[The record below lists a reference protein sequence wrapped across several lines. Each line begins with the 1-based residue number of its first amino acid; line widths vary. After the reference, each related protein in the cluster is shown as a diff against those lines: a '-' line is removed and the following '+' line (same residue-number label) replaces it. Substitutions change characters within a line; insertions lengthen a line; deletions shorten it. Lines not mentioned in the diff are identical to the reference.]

1 MMTSRVALIGL
12 ISILPATALADDS
25 NWYFSLRGGLSSA
38 EKSAL
43 DNPVNGLR
51 GHSDH
56 KNGFALSGAV
66 GYDFGG
72 ARIEGEVLRIENKVD
87 TYGFSNDGGLG
98 AGLLGANNA
107 DSGKTN
113 VTAGMMN
120 LYYDIDTGTGLTPY
134 VGGGVGWGRTKFN
147 DYSLGATNIIDD
159 ADKGLAYQLIAGLRA
174 AVNDAI
180 DVTADYRYF
189 GADNPNYTDA
199 LGRNVDSEFDTHL
212 FMVGIVWKFG
222 GEKKVASTP
231 EPVRAAAVQQP
242 VEPEPAPVVEPYQEV
257 EPAAGPEPVEPIVVY
272 FDWDSADLS
281 AQARNEIAE
290 AADLATERAPVK
302 LLLKGYADTTG
313 SDYYNIELSTKRAK
327 AVQDALIAAGV
338 PADSISTWGYG
349 EGDLAVWTDNDVR
362 ERMNRRVQIIFE

>member
-1 MMTSRVALIGL
+1 MMTSRVALVGL
-12 ISILPATALADDS
+12 ISLLPATALAGDD

-56 KNGFALSGAV
+56 KNGFALSGAL

-72 ARIEGEVLRIENKVD
+72 ARVEAEVLRIENKVD

-98 AGLLGANNA
+98 AGILGFNNA

-120 LYYDIDTGTGLTPY
+120 LYYDIDTGTSLTPY
-134 VGGGVGWGRTKFN
+134 LGAGVGWGRTSYSN
-147 DYSLGATNIIDD
+147 YSLGATNIVDD

-174 AVNDAI
+174 AVSDAI

-189 GADNPNYTDA
+189 GADDTTYTDA
-199 LGRNVDSEFDTHL
+199 LGQNVDSEFNTHL
-212 FMVGIVWKFG
+212 FMVGLVWKFG
-222 GEKKVASTP
+222 GEKEEAATP
-231 EPVRAAAVQQP
+231 EPVRAAVQQP
-242 VEPEPAPVVEPYQEV
+242 VEPEATPYAEI
-257 EPAAGPEPVEPIVVY
+257 EPAAGPVEPEPVGPFVVY
-272 FDWDSADLS
+272 FDWDSAELT
-281 AQARNEIAE
+281 AEARAEIAE
-290 AADLATERAPVK
+290 AADLAIEKAPIK
-302 LLLKGYADTTG
+302 LLLKGHADTTG
-313 SDYYNIELSTKRAK
+313 ADNYNVDLSKKRAK
-327 AVQDALIAAGV
+327 AVQDALVAAGV
-338 PADSISTWGYG
+338 SADSISTWGYG
-349 EGDLAVWTDNDVR
+349 EGELAVWTNDNVR